1 MEVDPSWVCPHSQLR
16 IPACRCHGV
25 PSWQLYCLQFQPAET
40 LKLLVARYKL
50 RGYKYSNQTF
60 CTNQCPVW
68 TVSIQLQ
75 FLYTARYKRIMC
87 CLIPHVW
94 LLDVSF
100 MSAIFCSLPRWVK
113 QVAKNSPSFC
123 GFPGCLDEGN
133 WRSSKPKKHHLPC
146 TQFGCRAGGGMKRH
160 ELDSYDLS
168 LVLGFSHYVRSEGL
182 PQRLC
187 R

>member
-1 MEVDPSWVCPHSQLR
+1 MVQWIPVESVPIPSSGSQPVGAMASQADSCTVCSFNL
-16 IPACRCHGV
+16 
-25 PSWQLYCLQFQPAET
+25 LK

-146 TQFGCRAGGGMKRH
+146 TRFGCRGGEAWRGMN
-160 ELDSYDLS
+160 
-168 LVLGFSHYVRSEGL
+168 
-182 PQRLC
+182 
-187 R
+187 